1 MRLETNP
8 EAKTITMRGPIGDF
22 DGGISAD
29 DFRDCLKEHA
39 GSDVTIQL
47 QSEGGSVNDGLSMY
61 NAIMQHEGK
70 VTIHIDTLAAS
81 IATVIA
87 CAADEVVMS
96 SNAKYMIHRCWTVA
110 MGNCKDFRSTADVME
125 MLDQDIADSYVER
138 TKKDKAEI
146 IEMMDAE
153 TWMSAEDALAMGF
166 IDSIYKVERK
176 PKAEVEMPE
185 IKAISPFAIAAKA
198 RATSRRMKLRISK

>member
-22 DGGISAD
+22 EGGISAD

-39 GSDVTIQL
+39 GADVTIQL

-87 CAADEVVMS
+87 CAADEVIMS

-125 MLDQDIADSYVER
+125 MLDQDIADSYVDR
-138 TKKDKAEI
+138 TQKPKAEI

-153 TWMSAEDALAMGF
+153 TWMSAEDALALGF

-176 PKAEVEMPE
+176 PRAEAEMPE

-198 RATSRRMKLRISK
+198 RATSRRMKLKISK